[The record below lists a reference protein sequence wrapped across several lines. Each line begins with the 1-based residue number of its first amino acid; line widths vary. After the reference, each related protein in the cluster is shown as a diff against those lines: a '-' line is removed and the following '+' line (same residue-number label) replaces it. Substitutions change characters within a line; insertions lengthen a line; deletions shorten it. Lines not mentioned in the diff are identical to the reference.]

1 MKIGQ
6 KIIILIECLVM
17 LSILTIGIF
26 SYYLG
31 TEIIHERIE
40 AQMESVTILKAN
52 YLNNFILER
61 KNDMVSVG
69 NQCDKLL
76 QNNNDTDFNELREC
90 LHDRVQENNF
100 FIELFIMNQDG
111 AVIISTD
118 QTQEGKIKT
127 NEPYFINGQ
136 KNITV
141 QSFYYDFS
149 LQYPAMTVALPLI
162 DEQKKTINV
171 VAGRVNLTEVSNIFT
186 ERSGL
191 GETGETYLVNT
202 FNLAVTELRKENIGI
217 LKKTIYSEAVV
228 KALKEKP
235 MTVQFAHDYPDYS
248 GEKVHGAYLF
258 ISGLSVCIITEINQ
272 NEVFALMTKFY
283 TNLLFISLFTL
294 GITVVIGYF
303 SSKTLTKSI
312 TALSKATQKIGKGD
326 FDFQIAVTSKDEIG
340 ELGKSFESMKQSLK
354 QTQMKLLDSQNYLE
368 QRVEERTEELQQK
381 IDELKNYKRLTIDRE
396 LKMVEMKKK
405 LEEMSSKQN
414 GGV

>member
-17 LSILTIGIF
+17 LSILTVGIF

-40 AQMESVTILKAN
+40 AQLESVTILKAN

-100 FIELFIMNQDG
+100 FIEMFIMNQDG

-127 NEPYFINGQ
+127 NDLYFINGQ

-191 GETGETYLVNT
+191 GETGETYLINT

-235 MTVQFAHDYPDYS
+235 TTVQFVHDYPDYS

-283 TNLLFISLFTL
+283 TNLLFISLFAL

-312 TALSKATQKIGKGD
+312 TALSKATQKIGEGD

-340 ELGKSFESMKQSLK
+340 ELGKSFEIMKQSLK

-368 QRVEERTEELQQK
+368 KRVEERTEELQQK
-381 IDELKNYKRLTIDRE
+381 IDELKNYKRLTVNRE

-405 LEEMSSKQN
+405 IKELEESVKK
-414 GGV
+414 